1 MVNGDTTLWWLIL
14 AGSAVMF
21 VAMCRGIGS
30 SSVAVAQNLI
40 DKRRE
45 LEAREREA
53 NAAAEADGQAAA
65 LEPLA
70 LNSDGS
76 VEEPIIGVV
85 ESR

>member
-1 MVNGDTTLWWLIL
+1 MASGDTTLWWLIL
-14 AGSAVMF
+14 AGGAVMF

-30 SSVAVAQNLI
+30 SSVAVAQQLI
-40 DKRRE
+40 DQRRQR
-45 LEAREREA
+45 EAREREA
-53 NAAAEADGQAAA
+53 NAAAEADGHAAA

-70 LNSDGS
+70 LNADGS